1 MSAATFLNIAK
12 SKLFDENRKRA
23 PKKVI
28 LRTKFVRLPPSL
40 PPNSPGML
48 LSFHFTSPVTC
59 THQSTDFNHIS
70 WTYLATSLKHRHL
83 KRRLLLYRQS
93 VARRPQILERREVH
107 VCCANY
113 RVTPTK
119 QEGLFFLWRAVLP
132 ILRYHEIVEIIG
144 KEVLKGFF
152 TSRSGVFTGLW
163 VIDGKFL
170 RGDHLIKQAKFGKA
184 AEKINSAHT
193 EESPKLKM

>member
-1 MSAATFLNIAK
+1 MVSSESRPRPPQYKPQHQKKLQKGLSAATFLNIAK

-48 LSFHFTSPVTC
+48 LSFHFTSPVTS

-119 QEGLFFLWRAVLP
+119 QEGLFFLMESCFAYFTVPRDS
-132 ILRYHEIVEIIG
+132 RNIG
-144 KEVLKGFF
+144 KEVLKRFF
-152 TSRSGVFTGLW
+152 Y
-163 VIDGKFL
+163 
-170 RGDHLIKQAKFGKA
+170 
-184 AEKINSAHT
+184 
-193 EESPKLKM
+193 